1 MLTCLRSGAPS
12 LSILGKNVLFLA
24 KFMQPANFFFGTFF
38 FFREKKKA
46 TRGIGGK
53 APKTGSGAV
62 APKKRRSPGK
72 AFPEGGHG
80 GPPCR
85 ARGSAPKKRSGEEF
99 PEKGPGGNTPEKKPR
114 FFTFFLFY
122 SFSGESFG

>member
-1 MLTCLRSGAPS
+1 MLTCLRSEAPS

-53 APKTGSGAV
+53 AP
-62 APKKRRSPGK
+62 
-72 AFPEGGHG
+72 
-80 GPPCR
+80 
-85 ARGSAPKKRSGEEF
+85 RGLAIPSAIIRG
-99 PEKGPGGNTPEKKPR
+99 
-114 FFTFFLFY
+114 FFFISIT
-122 SFSGESFG
+122 

>member
-1 MLTCLRSGAPS
+1 

-53 APKTGSGAV
+53 APETGSGAV
-62 APKKRRSPGK
+62 APKEVTG
-72 AFPEGGHG
+72 EH
-80 GPPCR
+80 PCR
-85 ARGSAPKKRSGEEF
+85 ARGSAPKKGLGAR
-99 PEKGPGGNTPEKKPR
+99 PQKKTHI
-114 FFTFFLFY
+114 FTLIFQINHY
-122 SFSGESFG
+122 ICKNS

>member
-1 MLTCLRSGAPS
+1 VKKTVRTFRKEMLTCLRSGAPS

-38 FFREKKKA
+38 FFREKKKG

-53 APKTGSGAV
+53 APRTGSGAV

-72 AFPEGGHG
+72 AFPEKGSG
-80 GPPCR
+80 
-85 ARGSAPKKRSGEEF
+85 GSA
-99 PEKGPGGNTPEKKPR
+99 PEKKP
-114 FFTFFLFY
+114 
-122 SFSGESFG
+122 SG

>member
-1 MLTCLRSGAPS
+1 MLTCFRSGAPS

-38 FFREKKKA
+38 FFREKKKG

-53 APKTGSGAV
+53 APETGSGAV
-62 APKKRRSPGK
+62 APK
-72 AFPEGGHG
+72 EVTEE
-80 GPPCR
+80 PPCR

-99 PEKGPGGNTPEKKPR
+99 PEKGSGGNTPENKPR
-114 FFTFFLFY
+114 FFPFF
-122 SFSGESFG
+122 

>member
-1 MLTCLRSGAPS
+1 MLTCLRSEAPS

-38 FFREKKKA
+38 FFREKKKG

-72 AFPEGGHG
+72 T
-80 GPPCR
+80 
-85 ARGSAPKKRSGEEF
+85 F
-99 PEKGPGGNTPEKKPR
+99 PEKGLGARPQKKNSP
-114 FFTFFLFY
+114 
-122 SFSGESFG
+122 FSLDFSELITIFAKTHENYTNYDIL